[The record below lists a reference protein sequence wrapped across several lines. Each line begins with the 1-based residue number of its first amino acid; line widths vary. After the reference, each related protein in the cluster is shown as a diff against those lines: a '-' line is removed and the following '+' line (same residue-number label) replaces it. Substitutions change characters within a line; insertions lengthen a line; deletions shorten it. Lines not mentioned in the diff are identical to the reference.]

1 MILEEITIKNWRGYR
16 EPHTFQ
22 FQNGINLVVGR
33 NEVGKST
40 IFEAMTRALFDRFN
54 SKTEEIRAI
63 QPMGSSL
70 GPEVSVRFRVDG
82 KRYKVVKRFLQD
94 PRSELFLER
103 QGKWELDHE
112 GDAADG
118 RLREILRGEGTTRT
132 AARPE
137 HRGLAQALW
146 YLQSDGS
153 IPEKEWNDGV
163 KHGLQGLVQVT
174 TRSSQERSV
183 LHKLDTAYSQYWTP
197 TGRIVANSELGCL
210 QEGIPVV
217 EETLSHLQE
226 KARTVDGYRGD
237 LEEFHEM
244 ANQKNCELVQATK
257 ELSELQEL
265 VRVAEK
271 IALEKEAK
279 ERDINELGEKA
290 QRLQQE
296 LIDLQDKQQKI
307 VERNQDFRDLEKS
320 LDEVAVNTRLEAAE
334 SERHARRWKE
344 ELEPAL
350 QKIETELRSVLASL
364 NLIKLNKDR
373 ERLEKHL
380 LNLKEVRKQLNE
392 KSEERVAF
400 IAPDAKENKGF
411 AKISEELSILEAKI
425 EASAVKVA
433 FELDNKQLKVT
444 TKPQLGT
451 NDSGEFLVT
460 EPTEFHVDDVGIIRV
475 RSGAHALKD
484 LISKRDENKQKL
496 EAVLIRYKVEDAEG
510 LATLLEKGRELDR
523 VISKLKDRLKEIID
537 SEPNAEEELNQVK
550 RSIHELKPIVGQFV
564 SDPLEID
571 AVSEKERIATLEKE
585 KERLIK
591 EIENEQDLE
600 KRTGKKHLELIKSHE
615 KISNS
620 LAGLRAQI
628 NIYTE
633 GIEKTLEFYGT
644 PAHLK
649 QLSADSQEQLEK
661 MKESLSQIMQSYEE
675 QVETPQRL
683 YTQAEARVKEL
694 GNQIQELRTK
704 LSGMMARIEE
714 ASSQGNYSHLAD
726 TEIELNQKRRRVVT
740 LQRRADAVKLL
751 RDLVKA
757 YEKERSAILTGPV
770 EDQMNRWLNLLTEG
784 HYDSLSLDES
794 LKPVGVHVS
803 RYGAELPMS
812 SLSHG
817 AQEQVV
823 VLLRLSIGVLVSKE
837 EPNLVIIDD
846 RLVNAD
852 PVRMKRLCLILQ
864 EAAKTCQV
872 VLATCNDTPYA
883 GIGASLIRV
892 PTDGVKAE
900 K

>member
-82 KRYKVVKRFLQD
+82 KKYKVVKRFLQD
-94 PRSELFLER
+94 PKSELFLER

-112 GDAADG
+112 GDAADSK
-118 RLREILRGEGTTRT
+118 LRDILRGEGTTRT

-153 IPEKEWNDGV
+153 IPEKEWNEGV
-163 KHGLQGLVQVT
+163 KHGLQGLVQET
-174 TRSSQERSV
+174 TRSPQERLV
-183 LHKLDTAYSQYWTP
+183 LHKLETAYSQYWTP
-197 TGRIVANSELGCL
+197 TGRIVANSELGRL
-210 QEGIPVV
+210 QEGIPGV

-244 ANQKNCELVQATK
+244 ANQKKRELVQATK
-257 ELSELQEL
+257 ELSELQEQ
-265 VRVAEK
+265 VSAAEK
-271 IALEKEAK
+271 ITLEKEAK
-279 ERDINELGEKA
+279 ERDINELCEKA

-296 LIDLQDKQQKI
+296 LIELQDKQQKI
-307 VERNQDFRDLEKS
+307 VDRKQDFKDLETS
-320 LDEVAVNTRLEAAE
+320 LDEVAVNARLEAVE

-344 ELEPAL
+344 ELEPTL
-350 QKIETELRSVLASL
+350 QQIETELRSELASL
-364 NLIKLNKDR
+364 NLTKLNKDR

-380 LNLKEVRKQLNE
+380 ISLKEIRKQLDE
-392 KSEERVAF
+392 KSEERAAF
-400 IAPDAKENKGF
+400 IAPDVKENKGF
-411 AKISEELSILEAKI
+411 AKISEELSVLDAKI

-433 FELDNKQLKVT
+433 FEFEDKRLKVT
-444 TKPQLGT
+444 TQPQLGT
-451 NDSGEFLVT
+451 SDNGEFLVT
-460 EPTEFHVDDVGIIRV
+460 EPTEFHVQDVGKIRV
-475 RSGAHALKD
+475 RSGAQALKD
-484 LISKRDENKQKL
+484 LISKREETKQKL
-496 EAVLIRYKVEDAEG
+496 QAVLIRYKVEDAEG

-523 VISKLKDRLKEIID
+523 AISKLKDRLKEIID
-537 SEPNAEEELNQVK
+537 AEPDAEEELNQVK
-550 RSIHELKPIVGQFV
+550 RSIHELKPAFGQFV
-564 SDPLEID
+564 SNPLERDGI
-571 AVSEKERIATLEKE
+571 SEKERIATLENE

-591 EIENEQDLE
+591 EIDKEQDLE
-600 KRTGKKHLELIKSHE
+600 KRSGKKHLDFIKSHE

-633 GIEKTLEFYGT
+633 GVEKTLEFYGT
-644 PAHLK
+644 LANLK
-649 QLSADSQEQLEK
+649 QQSVDSQEKLEK
-661 MKESLSQIMQSYEE
+661 IKDSLSQIMQSYEE
-675 QVETPQRL
+675 RVETPQRL
-683 YTQAEARVKEL
+683 YTHAETRVKEL
-694 GNQIQELRTK
+694 RNQIQDLQTK
-704 LSGMMARIEE
+704 LAGMMARIEE
-714 ASSQGNYSHLAD
+714 ASSQGNYSQLAD
-726 TEIELNQKRRRVVT
+726 TEIELEQKRRRVVT

-751 RDLVKA
+751 RDLVYA
-757 YEKERSAILTGPV
+757 YEKERSAVLSGPV
-770 EDQMNRWLNLLTEG
+770 EDQMNRWLSILTEG
-784 HYDSLSLDES
+784 NYDSLSLDES
-794 LKPVGVHVS
+794 IKPVGVHVS
-803 RYGAELPMS
+803 RYGAVLPMS

-823 VLLRLSIGVLVSKE
+823 VLLRLSIGVLVSKD